1 MSKAEQKF
9 GSAAL
14 VGLPNSGKSTLTNAL
29 VGSKVSIVSKK
40 VQTTRCRITGIF
52 MQGEAQIVLVDTPGV
67 FAPVKTLEKAM
78 VKAAFDALEE
88 TDIILHIV
96 DTPAKNVISK
106 NKILME
112 KMPREKKVFLIL
124 NKIDQIKR
132 DELLKISQDF
142 NDHYPYAATF
152 MISALKQNGLE
163 ALRQEIANEMPKA
176 EWGFDPENL
185 TDMPMRFMAAEITRE
200 KIFHQ
205 LHNEL
210 PYSIFVETE
219 SWENFE
225 NGSARIMQVITVE
238 KDSQKAIVLGKGG
251 SRIKKIGESAR
262 LDMEEVFGFP
272 VHVKLFVKTEKS
284 WAEQAENFHKM
295 GLNFQK

>member
-1 MSKAEQKF
+1 MSKTEQKF

-52 MQGEAQIVLVDTPGV
+52 MQDQAQIVLVDTPGV
-67 FAPVKTLEKAM
+67 FAPVKTMERAM
-78 VKAAFDALEE
+78 VQAAFDALEE
-88 TDIILHIV
+88 TDIIMHIV
-96 DTPAKNVISK
+96 DTPTKNVLEK
-106 NKILME
+106 NKSLIE
-112 KMPREKKVFLIL
+112 KMPREKKVFLVL

-132 DELLKISQDF
+132 DELLDISQRF
-142 NDHYPYAATF
+142 NDFYPYAATF
-152 MISALKQNGLE
+152 MISALKENGLD
-163 ALRQEIANEMPKA
+163 ALKKAIADEMPQA
-176 EWGFDPENL
+176 EWGFDPDNL

-200 KIFHQ
+200 KIFQQ
-205 LHNEL
+205 LHDEL

-219 SWENFE
+219 NWETFD

-251 SRIKKIGESAR
+251 SQIKKIGETAR
-262 LDMEEVFGFP
+262 RDMEDVFGFP
-272 VHVKLFVKTEKS
+272 VHVKLFVKTEKT

-295 GLNFQK
+295 GLNFKK